1 MLERICPECGAA
13 NASDQRCCSDCGEPI
28 EQPLARR
35 SPAALNLRTI
45 RLPAQW
51 QQTGRVVALG
61 LLTVAAEAGIHWL
74 QRRQQAS
81 PPSLPSPASLR
92 SQQRIVA
99 LQQRIIEQWQGGQ
112 LQQRTIERTVW
123 FSPEQTER

>member
-13 NASDQRCCSDCGEPI
+13 NASDQRSCSDCGEQI

-45 RLPAQW
+45 RLPAHW

-74 QRRQQAS
+74 QRRQHA
-81 PPSLPSPASLR
+81 SPASLPAPATLR